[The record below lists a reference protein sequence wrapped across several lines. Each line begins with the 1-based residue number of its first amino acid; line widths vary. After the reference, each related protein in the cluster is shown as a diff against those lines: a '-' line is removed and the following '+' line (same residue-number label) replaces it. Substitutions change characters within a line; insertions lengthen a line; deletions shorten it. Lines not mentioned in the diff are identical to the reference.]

1 MHDFD
6 SKWPPVHNSFT
17 YYLYYEGTDCL
28 DDNQSKILQRVR
40 YVATYSA
47 RNLIVFL
54 TFFLYLQTAVMTAPR
69 SFIEVRIH
77 RGKFYGF
84 C

>member
-1 MHDFD
+1 MTI
-6 SKWPPVHNSFT
+6 SRSTMKVNLKVQIVWAII
-17 YYLYYEGTDCL
+17 
-28 DDNQSKILQRVR
+28 NQRIGGLRLLKRVR
-40 YVATYSA
+40 YVPTYSA